1 MKNPEIFLRH
11 ILDSINEIENYTHK
25 LYSRQFYKATQT
37 QDAVIRRLEIIGE
50 AVKNLSKPFRNK
62 HPHIPWP
69 KMAGIRDVL
78 IHNYFGVDLILVWK
92 IITKELPTLKRQIT
106 DILKKLS

>member
-11 ILDSINEIENYTHK
+11 ILDSINEIENYTQDFDSK
-25 LYSRQFYKATQT
+25 SFYKAKQT

-50 AVKNLSKPFRNK
+50 AVKNLSKSFRDE
-62 HPHIPWP
+62 HEHISWL
-69 KMAGIRDVL
+69 KIAGIRDVL

-92 IITKELPTLKRQIT
+92 IITKDLPTLKRQIT
-106 DILKKLS
+106 DILKNLS